1 MDKSKSA
8 FTALLIGGILGVVL
22 TYNVSVIANML
33 FPTEPIEI
41 QTVAQGDATGDNI
54 KNCWKN
60 KDSIEVDNIMKVVFC
75 NMKSQKPIFSRGSEP
90 F

>member
-1 MDKSKSA
+1 MEKLYYLVLG
-8 FTALLIGGILGVVL
+8 FLIGILFTICVL
-22 TYNVSVIANML
+22 IVDRIL